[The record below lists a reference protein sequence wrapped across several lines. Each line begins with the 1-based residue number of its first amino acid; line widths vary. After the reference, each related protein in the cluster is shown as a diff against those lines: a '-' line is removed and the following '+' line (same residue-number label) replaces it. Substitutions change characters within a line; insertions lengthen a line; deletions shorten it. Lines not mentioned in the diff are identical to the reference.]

1 MRKLGSKSVQK
12 KVFTSACHHKQ
23 LGSGIVT
30 PPLSMHE
37 HTPESHALREKVWR
51 YAKYRL
57 DLYPVPLDGP
67 VSPEQLAATGSGTIT
82 EEGIGGDAALDV
94 FRDVFA
100 PASISVDHPG
110 YLAFIPSAATEAASV
125 FDMVVSASS
134 LYGGSWLEGSGAVF
148 AENQVLEWLA
158 AEVGLPTGAGG
169 VFVQG
174 GTIGNLSALVAAR
187 EAAIAKKEAAG
198 LPIPAR
204 WSFVCSSEGHSSLA
218 HAARVMSCDIITVPV
233 DENGRLT
240 GEAIEAIVED
250 WSNVFAVVA
259 TAGTT
264 NFGIVDR
271 LRSVGEV
278 AQAHDVWFHVD
289 GAYGIAGLLS
299 PAHKPLYDGVQMAD
313 SFIVDPHKWLYAPY
327 DACALIYR
335 DPELG
340 RRAHTQHGEYLD
352 VVSEADE
359 WNPSDYAIHLTRRAR
374 GLPFWFSL
382 ATYGV
387 KAYRETI
394 AYNIEVAQQFADMIR
409 ERPYVKLVRDPEL
422 SIVVWERI
430 GWEIDDYKKWSQ
442 KLIDDQIALV
452 TPSSHQGRPNA
463 RVAIL
468 NPQTSLELLVEILD
482 TMAD

>member
-1 MRKLGSKSVQK
+1 
-12 KVFTSACHHKQ
+12 
-23 LGSGIVT
+23 
-30 PPLSMHE
+30 MHE
-37 HTPESHALREKVWR
+37 HTPESHELREKVWR

-57 DLYPVPLDGP
+57 DLFPVPLDGP
-67 VSPEQLAATGSGTIT
+67 VSLEELTVTGSGTIT
-82 EEGIGGDAALDV
+82 EEGIGGDAALNV
-94 FRDVFA
+94 FRDVYA

-134 LYGGSWLEGSGAVF
+134 LYGGTWLEGSGAVF

-158 AEVGLPTGAGG
+158 TEVGLPKGAGG
-169 VFVQG
+169 AFVQG

-187 EAAIAKKEAAG
+187 ETQIAKFQAAG
-198 LPIPAR
+198 KPIPAR
-204 WSFVCSSEGHSSLA
+204 WSFVCSIEAHSSLA
-218 HAARVMSCDIITVPV
+218 HAARVMSCDIIKVPV
-233 DENGRLT
+233 DADGRLT
-240 GEAIEAIVED
+240 GEAVEAAVED

-278 AQAHDVWFHVD
+278 AHQHDVWYHVD

-299 PAHKPLYDGVQMAD
+299 PEHRYLYDGVDLAD

-352 VVSEADE
+352 VVSGAAE

-374 GLPFWFSL
+374 GLQFWFSL

-394 AYNIEVAQQFADMIR
+394 AYNIDVAKKFGDIIR
-409 ERPYVKLVRDPEL
+409 ERPYVQLVRDPEL

-430 GWEIDDYKKWSQ
+430 GWSPEQYQAWSDM
-442 KLIDDQIALV
+442 LIEKQIALV
-452 TPSSHQGRPNA
+452 TPSSHQGRVNT

>member
-1 MRKLGSKSVQK
+1 MRKLGPKSVQK
-12 KVFTSACHHKQ
+12 KVFASACHHKQ
-23 LGSGIVT
+23 LGSGAVT
-30 PPLSMHE
+30 PPTSMHE

-67 VSPEQLAATGSGTIT
+67 VSPQELTATGSGTIT

-134 LYGGSWLEGSGAVF
+134 LYGGTWLEGAGAVF

-158 AEVGLPTGAGG
+158 AEVGLPQGAGG
-169 VFVQG
+169 AFVQG

-204 WSFVCSSEGHSSLA
+204 WSFVCSVEAHSSLA
-218 HAARVMSCDIITVPV
+218 HAARVMSCDIIKVPV
-233 DENGRLT
+233 DESGRLN
-240 GEAIEAIVED
+240 GEAIEAIVDD

-278 AQAHDVWFHVD
+278 AKAHNVWFHVD

-335 DPELG
+335 DPEMG

-352 VVSEADE
+352 VVSEAAE

-394 AYNIEVAQQFADMIR
+394 AYNIEVAQQFADIIR

-430 GWEIDDYKKWSQ
+430 GWEIEDYKGWSQ

>member
-1 MRKLGSKSVQK
+1 
-12 KVFTSACHHKQ
+12 
-23 LGSGIVT
+23 
-30 PPLSMHE
+30 MHE
-37 HTPESHALREKVWR
+37 HTPESHALREQVWR

-57 DLYPVPLDGP
+57 DLFPVPLDGP
-67 VSPEQLAATGSGTIT
+67 VSFEQLSATGSGTIT
-82 EEGIGGDAALDV
+82 EEGIGGDAALDM
-94 FRDVFA
+94 FRDVYA

-134 LYGGSWLEGSGAVF
+134 LYGGTWLEGAGAVF

-158 AEVGLPTGAGG
+158 AEVGLPQGAGG

-187 EAAIAKKEAAG
+187 ETQIAKHQAAG

-204 WSFVCSSEGHSSLA
+204 WSFVCSVEAHSSLA
-218 HAARVMSCDIITVPV
+218 HAARVMSCDIIKVPV
-233 DENGRLT
+233 DAQGRLH
-240 GEAIEAIVED
+240 GDAVEAAVED
-250 WSNVFAVVA
+250 WSSVFAVVA

-278 AQAHDVWFHVD
+278 AHEHNVWFHVD
-289 GAYGIAGLLS
+289 GAYGIAGILS
-299 PAHKPLYDGVQMAD
+299 GEHRALYDGVDLAD
-313 SFIVDPHKWLYAPY
+313 SFIVDPHKWLFAPY
-327 DACALIYR
+327 DACALVYR

-352 VVSEADE
+352 VVSGAAE

-387 KAYRETI
+387 NAYREAI
-394 AYNIEVAQQFADMIR
+394 AHNIDVAMKFADIIR
-409 ERPYVKLVRDPEL
+409 ERPHLKLVREPEL

-430 GWEIDDYKKWSQ
+430 GWEADDYKRWSDM
-442 KLIDDQIALV
+442 LIEKQIALV
-452 TPSSHQGRPNA
+452 TPSSHQGRVNT

-468 NPQTSLELLVEILD
+468 NPQTSIELLVEILD
-482 TMAD
+482 TMN

>member
-1 MRKLGSKSVQK
+1 MRKLGPKSVQK
-12 KVFTSACHHKQ
+12 KVFASACHHKQ
-23 LGSGIVT
+23 LGSGAVT
-30 PPLSMHE
+30 PPTSMHE

-67 VSPEQLAATGSGTIT
+67 VSPQELTATGSGTIT

-134 LYGGSWLEGSGAVF
+134 LYGGTWLEGAGAVF

-158 AEVGLPTGAGG
+158 AEVGLPQGAGG
-169 VFVQG
+169 AFVQG

-204 WSFVCSSEGHSSLA
+204 WSFVCSVEAHSSLA
-218 HAARVMSCDIITVPV
+218 HAARVMSCDIIKVPV
-233 DENGRLT
+233 DESGRLN
-240 GEAIEAIVED
+240 GEAIEAIVDD

-278 AQAHDVWFHVD
+278 AKAHNVWFHVD

-335 DPELG
+335 DPEMG

-352 VVSEADE
+352 VVSEAAE

-394 AYNIEVAQQFADMIR
+394 AYNIEVAQQFADIIR

>member
-1 MRKLGSKSVQK
+1 
-12 KVFTSACHHKQ
+12 
-23 LGSGIVT
+23 
-30 PPLSMHE
+30 MHE
-37 HTPESHALREKVWR
+37 HTPESHALREQVWR

-57 DLYPVPLDGP
+57 DLFPVPLDGP
-67 VSPEQLAATGSGTIT
+67 VSLEQLTATGSGTIT
-82 EEGIGGDAALDV
+82 EEGIGGDAALDI
-94 FRDVFA
+94 FRDVYA

-134 LYGGSWLEGSGAVF
+134 LYGGTWLEGAGAVF

-158 AEVGLPTGAGG
+158 AEVGLPQGAGG
-169 VFVQG
+169 AFVQG

-187 EAAIAKKEAAG
+187 ETQIAKHKAAG
-198 LPIPAR
+198 LPIPER
-204 WSFVCSSEGHSSLA
+204 WSFVCSVEAHSSLA
-218 HAARVMSCDIITVPV
+218 HAARVMSCDIIKVPV
-233 DENGRLT
+233 DVDGRLT
-240 GEAIEAIVED
+240 GDAVEATVED

-278 AQAHDVWFHVD
+278 AHAHNVWFHVD
-289 GAYGIAGLLS
+289 GAYGIAGILS
-299 PAHKPLYDGVQMAD
+299 PEHRPLYDGVDLAD
-313 SFIVDPHKWLYAPY
+313 SFIVDPHKWLFAPY
-327 DACALIYR
+327 DACALVYR

-352 VVSEADE
+352 VVSGAAE

-387 KAYRETI
+387 NAYREAI
-394 AYNIEVAQQFADMIR
+394 AYNIEVAKKFADVIR
-409 ERPYVKLVRDPEL
+409 ERPNVQLVREPEL

-430 GWEIDDYKKWSQ
+430 GWEPEDYKRWSDM
-442 KLIDDQIALV
+442 LIEKQIALV
-452 TPSSHQGRPNA
+452 TPSSHQGRVNT

-482 TMAD
+482 TMED

>member
-1 MRKLGSKSVQK
+1 
-12 KVFTSACHHKQ
+12 
-23 LGSGIVT
+23 
-30 PPLSMHE
+30 MHE
-37 HTPESHALREKVWR
+37 HTPESEELREKVWR

-57 DLYPVPLDGP
+57 DLQPVPLDGP
-67 VSPEQLAATGSGTIT
+67 VPYEQLAATASGTIT
-82 EEGIGGDAALDV
+82 EEGLGGDAALDV
-94 FRDVFA
+94 FRNYIA

-134 LYGGSWLEGSGAVF
+134 LYGGTWLEGAGAVF

-158 AEVGLPTGAGG
+158 AEVGLPEGAGG
-169 VFVQG
+169 TFVQG

-187 EAAIAKKEAAG
+187 EDAIHKLELAG
-198 LPIPAR
+198 KPLPAR
-204 WSFVCSSEGHSSLA
+204 WSFVCSIEAHSSLA
-218 HAARVMSCDIITVPV
+218 HSARVMGCDIIKVPV
-233 DENGRLT
+233 GEDGRLR
-240 GEAIEAIVED
+240 GAAIEETVTD
-250 WSNVFAVVA
+250 WTNVFAVVA

-264 NFGIVDR
+264 NFGIVDD
-271 LRSVGEV
+271 LASVGEV
-278 AQAHDVWFHVD
+278 AHKHDKWFHVD
-289 GAYGIAGLLS
+289 GAYGIAGMLS
-299 PAHKPLYDGVQMAD
+299 PAHRHLYQGVETAD

-335 DPELG
+335 DPAQG

-352 VVSEADE
+352 AVTATPD

-382 ATYGV
+382 LTYGV
-387 KAYRETI
+387 KEYRETI
-394 AYNIEVAQQFADMIR
+394 AYNIQVAKKFADVIR
-409 ERPYVKLVRDPEL
+409 ERPYVQLVRDPEL

-430 GWEIDDYKKWSQ
+430 GWEPADYMRWSQ
-442 KLIDDQIALV
+442 KLLDDQIALV
-452 TPSSHQGRPNA
+452 TPSSHQGKPNT

-468 NPQTSLELLVEILD
+468 NPQTSLELLVQILD

>member
-1 MRKLGSKSVQK
+1 
-12 KVFTSACHHKQ
+12 
-23 LGSGIVT
+23 
-30 PPLSMHE
+30 MHE
-37 HTPESHALREKVWR
+37 HTPESELLREKVWR

-57 DLYPVPLDGP
+57 DLQPVPLDGP
-67 VSPEQLAATGSGTIT
+67 VSYEQLAANGSGTIT
-82 EEGIGGDAALDV
+82 EEGIGGDAALEV
-94 FRDVFA
+94 FRDVIA

-134 LYGGSWLEGSGAVF
+134 LYGGTWLEGSGAVF

-158 AEVGLPTGAGG
+158 AEVGLPVGAGG
-169 VFVQG
+169 AFVQG

-187 EAAIAKKEAAG
+187 EEAIRTHTEAG
-198 LPIPAR
+198 RPIPAR
-204 WSFVCSSEGHSSLA
+204 WSFVCSVEAHSSLA
-218 HAARVMSCDIITVPV
+218 HSARVMGCDIIKVPV
-233 DENGRLT
+233 GDDGRLHGDT
-240 GEAIEAIVED
+240 VAATVCD
-250 WSNVFAVVA
+250 WNNVFAVVA

-264 NFGIVDR
+264 NFGIVDD
-271 LRSVGEV
+271 LATVGDV
-278 AQAHDVWFHVD
+278 AHANGVWFHVD
-289 GAYGIAGLLS
+289 GAYGLAGILS
-299 PAHKPLYDGVQMAD
+299 PAHRHLYAGVEKAD

-327 DACALIYR
+327 DACALVYR
-335 DPELG
+335 DPAQG

-352 VVSEADE
+352 AVTGTPD

-387 KAYRETI
+387 DAYRRTI
-394 AYNIEVAQQFADMIR
+394 AYNMEVAQEFADIIR
-409 ERPYVKLVRDPEL
+409 ERPYTQLVRDPEL

-430 GWEIDDYKKWSQ
+430 GWDADDYQRWSDM
-442 KLIDDQIALV
+442 LIDKQIALV
-452 TPSSHQGRPNA
+452 TPSSHQGRVNT

-468 NPQTSLELLVEILD
+468 NPQTDIALLTQILD

>member
-1 MRKLGSKSVQK
+1 MRKLGPKSVQK
-12 KVFTSACHHKQ
+12 KVFASACHHKQ
-23 LGSGIVT
+23 LGSGAVT
-30 PPLSMHE
+30 PPTSMHE

-67 VSPEQLAATGSGTIT
+67 VSPQELTATGSGTIT

-134 LYGGSWLEGSGAVF
+134 LYGGTWLEGAGAVF

-158 AEVGLPTGAGG
+158 AEVGLPQGAGG
-169 VFVQG
+169 AFVQG

-204 WSFVCSSEGHSSLA
+204 WSFVCSVEAHSSLA
-218 HAARVMSCDIITVPV
+218 HAARVMSCDIIKVPV
-233 DENGRLT
+233 DESGRLN
-240 GEAIEAIVED
+240 GEAIEAIVDD
-250 WSNVFAVVA
+250 WSNVFTVVA

-278 AQAHDVWFHVD
+278 AKAHDVWFHVD

-335 DPELG
+335 DPEMG

-352 VVSEADE
+352 VVSEAAE

-394 AYNIEVAQQFADMIR
+394 AYNIEVAQQFADIIR